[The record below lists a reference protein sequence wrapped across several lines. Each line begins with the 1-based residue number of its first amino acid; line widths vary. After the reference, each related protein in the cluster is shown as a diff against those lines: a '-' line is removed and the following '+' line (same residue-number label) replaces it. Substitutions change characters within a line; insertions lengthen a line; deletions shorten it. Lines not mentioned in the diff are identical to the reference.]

1 MRIYSPVIKSFSEIY
16 IYNRY
21 DFEAFSVIRL
31 NMSYISQ
38 RGIHGMTSQ
47 LSNLILKAG
56 IACGVFTESSEIS
69 NNPSDNLASLIE
81 SVRRKYGKKAVVLV
95 DETPSI
101 STSYSRRMQNL
112 NQSMHSL
119 YRLDI

>member
-1 MRIYSPVIKSFSEIY
+1 
-16 IYNRY
+16 
-21 DFEAFSVIRL
+21 
-31 NMSYISQ
+31 MSYINQ

-56 IACGVFTESSEIS
+56 ITCGVFTESSEIS

-95 DETPSI
+95 DEYDYPLIENMRNEHFIVIRDELANFYNILKAEDENLRFCFLTGVTAS
-101 STSYSRRMQNL
+101 SMSQYSQN
-112 NQSMHSL
+112 
-119 YRLDI
+119 